1 MLMRDKNSM
10 RVSWVDNEQRMWTM
24 DSSSAMKPNNNGEI
38 MATKK
43 PKPIMFRDGEIV
55 KLRPQTYYDS
65 NVVKQEEKLLKL
77 GQTFLTREQA
87 IQKLKSLRA
96 RKVESYSFKND
107 RYDIYRVKGQLVGLR
122 NIARQKFDN
131 RYAVSRHVQTMYRL
145 EVLK

>member
-1 MLMRDKNSM
+1 MLMRDRNS
-10 RVSWVDNEQRMWTM
+10 
-24 DSSSAMKPNNNGEI
+24 
-38 MATKK
+38 
-43 PKPIMFRDGEIV
+43 IMFRDGQIV

-65 NVVKQEEKLLKL
+65 KVVEQEEKLLKL

-107 RYDIYRVKGQLVGLR
+107 RYEIYRVKGQLVGLR
-122 NIARQKFDN
+122 NIARQQFDN